1 MNLSDHSKNRIM
13 KTFSKWHVPKE
24 FADPM
29 YSYLIHGYNP
39 GSCFTSVLANDF
51 VGAIARSHPGNTIGA
66 FKALAGWM
74 RDTMPCEAYG
84 SYKAVDDWC
93 YLKEDARRVILEEHE
108 LIYTAKEEL
117 FMTIKEPSPREIELF

>member
-1 MNLSDHSKNRIM
+1 
-13 KTFSKWHVPKE
+13 
-24 FADPM
+24 
-29 YSYLIHGYNP
+29 
-39 GSCFTSVLANDF
+39 
-51 VGAIARSHPGNTIGA
+51 
-66 FKALAGWM
+66 M